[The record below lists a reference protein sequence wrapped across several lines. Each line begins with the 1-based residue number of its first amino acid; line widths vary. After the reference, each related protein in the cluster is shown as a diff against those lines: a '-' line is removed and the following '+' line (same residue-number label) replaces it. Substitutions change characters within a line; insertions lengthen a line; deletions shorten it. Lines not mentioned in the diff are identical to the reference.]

1 MRDASR
7 ASGLPLAPLLAL
19 LAAWHVTVTVLAAN
33 PWHPDEHFQLL
44 EFAWA
49 RAGLAPVSDLP
60 WEYAA
65 RIRPTLQPTMALA
78 VLRGL
83 RAVGVESPFTWVLLL
98 RLATL
103 ALAFGTL
110 LRVAAVTTPTLPTV
124 GARRVAWLAAL
135 GAWFAPMLLSRFTS
149 ENVAGALL
157 AIAVAETVADPRG
170 TTNSRRRLLAGVC
183 AGAAI
188 ALRYQMAFPVM
199 ALGGWLLWRGER
211 GQARRLA
218 AGAIL
223 VVLLSLACD
232 WWFHGTP
239 TATPW
244 HYFRV
249 NLVEGVASSFGTSP
263 WWAYVAWAPL
273 WTAPPFGLLLIAA
286 VLVGVAAAARSP
298 WSWTLL
304 AYLLPHSLLAHKEL
318 RFLFPLLYLVPPVA
332 AAGWAALPRWSRSRP
347 LVAVAVAQSLVLGAL
362 LLTPAIHRGKEFDW
376 HYYRLLWREAER
388 APAGPLY
395 VVVAGG
401 APYRVWDWAAQV
413 YRHPRVVGVPLAP
426 GGTLP
431 APVAQ
436 AMAAGRVL
444 VVSTAEVP
452 PAVPGVSQLE
462 SIYVAEAGYRT
473 MFRAAG
479 VDDAP
484 LLRFLERVDRWEGSA
499 WKRRVYRAT
508 AP

>member
-1 MRDASR
+1 V
-7 ASGLPLAPLLAL
+7 PLLVV
-19 LAAWHVTVTVLAAN
+19 LATWHVAVTVLAGK
-33 PWHPDEHFQLL
+33 PWHPDEHFQVL

-49 RAGLAPVSDLP
+49 RAGLAPLSDLP

-65 RIRPTLQPTMALA
+65 RIRPTLQPTMALV

-83 RAVGVESPFTWVLLL
+83 RAVGIESPFTWVVLL
-98 RLATL
+98 RLGTL
-103 ALAFGTL
+103 LVAFGAL
-110 LRVAAVTTPTLPTV
+110 LRVAVVTAPMLPTV

-157 AIAVAETVADPRG
+157 ALAAAETVAG
-170 TTNSRRRLLAGVC
+170 TAAAANGRWRLLAGVC

-199 ALGGWLLWRGER
+199 ALGGWLLWRGEW

-218 AGAIL
+218 AGA
-223 VVLLSLACD
+223 VVMVLLSLACD
-232 WWFHGTP
+232 WWFYGAP
-239 TATPW
+239 TVTPW

-249 NLVEGVASSFGTSP
+249 NIVEGVASTFGTSP
-263 WWAYVAWAPL
+263 WWAYVLWAPL
-273 WTAPPFGLLLIAA
+273 WTAPPVGLLLVAA
-286 VLVGVAAAARSP
+286 VLAGLAAAPRSA
-298 WSWTLL
+298 WSWTVLG
-304 AYLLPHSLLAHKEL
+304 YLLPHSLLAHKEL

-332 AAGWAALPRWSRSRP
+332 AAGWAALPQWSRSRR
-347 LVAVAVAQSLVLGAL
+347 LVAIAVAQNLVLGAL
-362 LLTPAIHRGKEFDW
+362 LLTPSIHRGKEFDW
-376 HYYRLLWREAER
+376 HFYRLLWREAER
-388 APAGPLY
+388 TPSGPLY

-401 APYRVWDWAAQV
+401 DPYRVWDWAAQV

-426 GGTLP
+426 GTPLP

-436 AMAAGRVL
+436 AVAAGRVF
-444 VVSTAEVP
+444 VVATSEVP
-452 PAVPGVSQLE
+452 PCVPGVSPLE
-462 SIYVAEAGYRT
+462 PIYIAEAGYRT

-479 VDDAP
+479 AEDAP

-508 AP
+508 TATATWCGPGRRP